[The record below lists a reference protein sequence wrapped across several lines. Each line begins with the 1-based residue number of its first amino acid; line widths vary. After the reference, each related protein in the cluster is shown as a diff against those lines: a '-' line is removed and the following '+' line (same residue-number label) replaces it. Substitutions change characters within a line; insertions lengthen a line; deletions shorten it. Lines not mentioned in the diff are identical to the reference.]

1 LRQTKSAPRKVI
13 RLVAEDRAENRED
26 DISSAHPRVLGRGQG

>member
-1 LRQTKSAPRKVI
+1 
-13 RLVAEDRAENRED
+13 VAEDRAENRED